1 MRFLAWVVQEATIG
15 AGLVALVMCMNC
27 ATAAAAGL
35 PPPPPLSQVNCSTQ
49 MNSLQAC
56 GPFVSNAIAQP
67 GNNCCGNFTNV
78 QNTMPICICEILAS
92 PQNVTNGNATRIL
105 QLPNLCNVVITNA
118 FCSSSS
124 SQSPALSPS
133 SSSID
138 CSDEIEA
145 LSPCLLYVTT
155 PGIVEAAPKNCCSAL
170 ASAESA
176 KAVCLYELLQTVVS
190 NSSDYNQDVNL
201 TRALDLPKDCKLP
214 EYSTKTTP
222 TCHQLFIINTCPKS
236 SAMGTSSRRVSLLG
250 AWLLYL
256 YLYLHLS
263 TLFPNSEFPNFLPV
277 KSGLMG

>member
-1 MRFLAWVVQEATIG
+1 MKR
-15 AGLVALVMCMNC
+15 
-27 ATAAAAGL
+27 
-35 PPPPPLSQVNCSTQ
+35 
-49 MNSLQAC
+49 
-56 GPFVSNAIAQP
+56 
-67 GNNCCGNFTNV
+67 
-78 QNTMPICICEILAS
+78 EILLHQ
-92 PQNVTNGNATRIL
+92 P
-105 QLPNLCNVVITNA
+105 
-118 FCSSSS
+118 S

-145 LSPCLLYVTT
+145 QSPCLLYLTT
-155 PGIVEAAPKNCCSAL
+155 PSIVEAAPKNCCSAL

-201 TRALDLPKDCKLP
+201 TRALDLPKDCKFRD
-214 EYSTKTTP
+214 YSTKTTS
-222 TCHQLFIINTCPKS
+222 TCHQLFIINTCSKS
-236 SAMGTSSRRVSLLG
+236 SAMGMSSRRLSLLG

-263 TLFPNSEFPNFLPV
+263 TLFRNSEFPNFLPV